1 MPTQAGIR
9 SIEQPQLFA
18 GATKENNE
26 TNAGVAMTPLV
37 VVQEETSILGLPAF
51 DDDRLRIWNQCD
63 ARRNMYAAMS
73 LPK

>member
-26 TNAGVAMTPLV
+26 TNTGVAMTPLV
-37 VVQEETSILGLPAF
+37 GVNEETSILGVTAF
-51 DDDRLRIWNQCD
+51 DNDRPRIWTQCD
-63 ARRNMYAAMS
+63 ARRKMCAAMS